1 MSDLSLLEKA
11 IAALESKRPLLGDE
25 VVSLSIA
32 VLKEKYENNGNS
44 MVNGILPAEKNK
56 AQRKQ
61 VTILFARIT
70 RAADSPVNL
79 PDTSQLAVMNALWRR
94 LDEAIT
100 SHGGIVDKH
109 IGNAVMGVFGV
120 PTVHEDDPE
129 RAVRAALAMRAA
141 LSNFASD
148 VSFGM
153 DISAS
158 GGVVYEHLKYLQ
170 LRIGI
175 NTGPVMLGEVGTSD
189 EYTVIGDAVN
199 VASRLERTAKPGSI
213 LISQETCHLVQG
225 IFQVEDLG
233 PVTIRGKSEPLSVY
247 LVLGAKPRAFYTTG
261 RGVEGVET
269 RMVGRDKEL
278 YQLQVALQTAVHTR
292 QGQLI
297 TIMGDAGVGKSRLVH
312 EFNKWIK
319 NQEMSVAVFKG
330 RSDSRLFQ
338 MPYGL
343 IRDLVTTQFDIQDTD
358 SPTAVE
364 QKIVKGMSQYFDMAE
379 QDIRARAR
387 AVAQLLGLAMSEEGI
402 NYLLPTQ
409 IIDKAYD
416 YVADYFQAVIA
427 RVDAAILFLEDL
439 HWADDSS
446 YDVIEHL
453 AQLCKRLPLLIVCVT
468 RPQQTQTRT
477 WLLPETAD
485 TVPFPH
491 TFMQLTP
498 LSIEDSRKL
507 VLDILQKLPSIPKD
521 LSDMIVTRAEG
532 NPYFVEELIK
542 VLIEDGTILVGE
554 KEWRIQRSQLTRLRV
569 PLTLNG
575 VLQARLDRLSELE
588 RLTLQRAAV
597 IGRVFWDSA
606 VIHMNE
612 LADEPLHSSETIS
625 ALHALEKRELIFP
638 RQNSFIAGAQ
648 AYIFKHAMLR
658 EVAYESVLLRQRP
671 AYHKQIADW
680 LATKSGERVAEYA
693 SIIAEHYEQAGEN
706 VLAAELY
713 EMAAQRAADMYNV
726 DVAIDYYGKAL
737 SLLTEKMHEVS
748 WQLRI
753 QERLGK
759 LLMQR
764 SRLVEAAQTYMTMR
778 YTAEID
784 GDLTLQAHAWNGLA
798 AIQQEQGDYQAALT
812 SAAKAEHVAWL
823 VSANDE
829 LAQAL
834 IYKSRAQQHMEKLPK
849 AVENAQQ
856 ALEVSRKVD
865 DRRIMGEALSLLC
878 AISLEDGHLAEAE
891 GYFNQMVDL
900 LREMQS
906 KDIDRKEI
914 AYFETM
920 LGSLSIELGKFAEC
934 QKYFLAALRL
944 YREIDYQ
951 LAVGNTLNLLGEA
964 ARLRGEPKKA
974 LTYFREAVQIAEAI
988 GDQLGMLYYR
998 TNYGAALV
1006 AVGSSETAVSELQ
1019 TVIEQA
1025 KNISRVV
1032 NWMGLLEAYCYLAL
1046 AFFSRREMEMA
1057 LNWLKFAATLVF
1069 KGQGSAK
1076 SRGLFWRA
1084 AGLVAAGLADNG
1096 KTLVLNNKQYT
1107 PKACF
1112 LESWQQVRLLY
1123 GDERIPAREKALTL
1137 WAWGKYMS
1145 RFEDEEIG
1153 RKLQIQAQKMAQ
1165 KLGITL
1171 TTFLQ

>member
-1 MSDLSLLEKA
+1 MSDLSPLEKA
-11 IAALESKRPLLGDE
+11 IAVLESKRPLLGDD
-25 VVSLSIA
+25 VVSLSVA
-32 VLKEKYENNGNS
+32 VLKEKYENSGNGMGGS
-44 MVNGILPAEKNK
+44 MLPADKAK

-70 RAADSPVNL
+70 RAADSPINL

-100 SHGGIVDKH
+100 SHGGVVDKH

-120 PTVHEDDPE
+120 PTVHEDDAE

-153 DISAS
+153 DVSPS
-158 GGVVYEHLKYLQ
+158 GGAVYEHLKYLQ

-175 NTGPVMLGEVGTSD
+175 NTGPVMLGEVGTGE

-213 LISQETCHLVQG
+213 LISQETYHMVQG

-233 PVTIRGKSEPLSVY
+233 PVTIRGKSEPLPVY

-261 RGVEGVET
+261 QGIEGVET
-269 RMVGRDKEL
+269 QMVGRDKEL

-297 TIMGDAGVGKSRLVH
+297 TIMGDAGVGKSRLIH

-319 NQEMSVAVFKG
+319 NQEMDVAVLKG

-364 QKIVKGMSQYFDMAE
+364 QKIVQGMSQYFDMPE
-379 QDIRARAR
+379 QDIRARAI
-387 AVAQLLGLAMSEEGI
+387 AQLLGLVMSEEGI

-409 IIDKAYD
+409 IIAKAYD
-416 YVADYFQAVIA
+416 YVADYFQAVIVQ
-427 RVDAAILFLEDL
+427 VDAVILFLEDL
-439 HWADDSS
+439 HWADESS

-453 AQLCKRLPLLIVCVT
+453 AQLCEKFPLLIVCIT

-491 TFMQLTP
+491 TFMQLAP
-498 LSIEDSRKL
+498 LSIEDSHKL

-542 VLIEDGTILVGE
+542 VLIEDGIILVGE

-612 LADEPLHSSETIS
+612 LADEPLHSSETTS

-713 EMAAQRAADMYNV
+713 EIAAQRAVDMYNV

-737 SLLTEKMHEVS
+737 SLLTEKMHEVG

-753 QERLGK
+753 QKQLGK
-759 LLMQR
+759 LLVQR
-764 SRLVEAAQTYMTMR
+764 LRLVEAAQTYMTMR

-784 GDLTLQAHAWNGLA
+784 GDLALQAHAWNGLA
-798 AIQQEQGDYQAALT
+798 AIQHEQGDYQAALT

-823 VSANDE
+823 VSANNE
-829 LAQAL
+829 LVKAL
-834 IYKSRAQQHMEKLPK
+834 IFKSKAQQHMGKLQE

-856 ALEVSRKVD
+856 AYEESQKVD
-865 DRRIMGEALSLLC
+865 DRRIMGEVLGLLC
-878 AISLEDGHLAEAE
+878 TISLEDGHVSDAE
-891 GYFNQMVDL
+891 GYFDQLVTL

-906 KDIDRKEI
+906 RDVDRREI
-914 AYFETM
+914 AYFEAT
-920 LGSLSIELGKFAEC
+920 LGSLCVELGKFAEC
-934 QKYFLAALRL
+934 HKYFLAALRL

-964 ARLRGEPKKA
+964 ARLRGEPKEA
-974 LTYFREAVQIAEAI
+974 LPYFQEAIQIAEAI

-1006 AVGSSETAVSELQ
+1006 AAGSSETAVSELQ

-1032 NWMGLLEAYCYLAL
+1032 NWMGLLETYCYLTL
-1046 AFFSRREMEMA
+1046 AHFSRRELEMA
-1057 LNWLKFAATLVF
+1057 VNWLKFAATLVF
-1069 KGQGSAK
+1069 KGQGNAK
-1076 SRGLFWRA
+1076 LRGLFWRV
-1084 AGLVAAGLADNG
+1084 AGLVAAGLADDGN
-1096 KTLVLNNKQYT
+1096 TLMLDNKPYT

-1112 LESWQQVRLLY
+1112 LESWQHVRTLY

-1165 KLGITL
+1165 KLDITL
-1171 TTFLQ
+1171 TSVLQ